1 MSYMIN
7 QSAGVDVGT
16 VGTFPHG
23 IPDGFLECDGAAI
36 NRALYAKLFEKIG
49 VIYGAGNGSTTFDL
63 PDYRGKFLRGLA
75 SGSGSDPD
83 RNSRTNRG
91 DGTTGDS
98 VGTGQA
104 HQLDSHNHG
113 QRYYQYGFD
122 GTRGPA
128 GSTNTKSNVSG
139 SISTSSSGGSE
150 TRPTNINVIYG
161 IKF

>member
-1 MSYMIN
+1 MIN

-75 SGSGSDPD
+75 GGSGSDPD
-83 RNSRTNRG
+83 RNSRSNRG
-91 DGTTGDS
+91 DGTAGDN
-98 VGTGQA
+98 VGTKQSD
-104 HQLDSHNHG
+104 QIQSHGHNVNAYPNDG
-113 QRYYQYGFD
+113 SSGASRQR
-122 GTRGPA
+122 TTA
-128 GSTNTKSNVSG
+128 STYTSG
-139 SISTSSSGGSE
+139 SSLYAQNTGGNE
-150 TRPTNINVIYG
+150 TRPANINVIYG